1 MRYNVW
7 FTKHFSYIVDAD
19 DESTAI
25 NIAKGEYRNE
35 IEDFAFNSNYDEIN
49 IWECEDYLQSAI
61 QHNKTNYKKLKDANK
76 TSILTP
82 ATAITE
88 KYYTRKEVACLLAE
102 LFGEVCPCDFSSI
115 NEYLPE
121 KCDFGETICPD
132 VSSVDCWEQ
141 YLKYKE

>member
-61 QHNKTNYKKLKDANK
+61 QHNKINCKKLKDTNK
-76 TSILTP
+76 TSIL
-82 ATAITE
+82 
-88 KYYTRKEVACLLAE
+88 
-102 LFGEVCPCDFSSI
+102 SI
-115 NEYLPE
+115 Q
-121 KCDFGETICPD
+121 I
-132 VSSVDCWEQ
+132 
-141 YLKYKE
+141 